1 MNILLVDSDPTTR
14 AVLRDA
20 LEAAGYLVRA
30 AGDLGKAVD
39 RLSEM
44 RPDLLITRPYINSM
58 SGWMAAEYLRTRRHG
73 LPVLIVGGFLED
85 DRNQTRSAIEEIH
98 TYPKAFTRDEL
109 LAAVKEVFAT
119 VPKKTHHGKPADSTR
134 TPPETHD

>member
-1 MNILLVDSDPTTR
+1 MNVLLVDSDPTSR

-39 RLSEM
+39 RLQEM

-58 SGWMAAEYLRTRRHG
+58 SGWLAAEYLRTRCHG

-85 DRNQTRSAIEEIH
+85 DRNTTRADIEDIE
-98 TYPKAFTRDEL
+98 TFPKAFTRDEL
-109 LAAVKEVFAT
+109 LAAIKQVFEG
-119 VPKKTHHGKPADSTR
+119 VQKR
-134 TPPETHD
+134 

>member
-14 AVLRDA
+14 SVLRDA

-39 RLSEM
+39 RLTEM
-44 RPDLLITRPYINSM
+44 RPDLLVTRPYINSM
-58 SGWMAAEYLRTRRHG
+58 SGWMAAEYLRTRCHG

-85 DRNQTRSAIEEIH
+85 DRNTTRAAIKDIH
-98 TYPKAFTRDEL
+98 TFPKPFTRDEL
-109 LAAVKEVFAT
+109 LAAVKQVFEA
-119 VPKKTHHGKPADSTR
+119 VQKTA
-134 TPPETHD
+134 